1 MSTTVVTL
9 AVLVLL
15 AAASVDA
22 LTCRPCNNVRCA
34 SPETYDCPGREVVPN
49 ECGCCF
55 VCSKLEGEPCGGS
68 FNILGT
74 CSSDLVC
81 YSPRYSNGG
90 TCMTAEQAEWH
101 RTSSTTAASH
111 HGGSTT
117 TTTTPRPYWLG

>member
-9 AVLVLL
+9 AVLALL

-55 VCSKLEGEPCGGS
+55 VCSKLEGESCGGS
-68 FNILGT
+68 FSILGT
-74 CSSDLVC
+74 CSSHLVC
-81 YSPRYSNGG
+81 YSPRYNGG

-101 RTSSTTAASH
+101 RTSSTTPASH
-111 HGGSTT
+111 HGGPTT